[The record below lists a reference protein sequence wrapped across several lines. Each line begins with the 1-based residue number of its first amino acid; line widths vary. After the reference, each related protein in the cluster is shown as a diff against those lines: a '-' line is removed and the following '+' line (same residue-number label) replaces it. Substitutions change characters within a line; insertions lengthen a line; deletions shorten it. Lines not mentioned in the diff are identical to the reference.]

1 MEYAQWFDKSDWGI
15 EAKARNDALDLSN
28 EDKIRII
35 SFLFFRRF
43 FPITQ
48 ARASQALLTAC
59 LRNGSLKTAKYLLQI
74 GADDKAKLA
83 QKPVLLLAMQQSGIP
98 AVELL
103 LEYGANPN
111 VTDRSGV
118 TPLMNAAG
126 SGAQKYTA
134 MLIEAKAELDLQ
146 DSAGATA
153 LMHAVKA
160 ASYEVVSLL
169 LAAGADRTIRNDRR
183 HTALD
188 LAVQL
193 GPRRGDDV
201 CKLLKAPPGTLL
213 DKSQLPNA
221 TDPKGLESAQ
231 KLPFR

>member
-1 MEYAQWFDKSDWGI
+1 MI
-15 EAKARNDALDLSN
+15 RN
-28 EDKIRII
+28 I
-35 SFLFFRRF
+35 SFLFYRRF

-48 ARASQALLTAC
+48 ARASRALLHAC
-59 LRNGSLKTAKYLLQI
+59 LRNGRLATAKYLLQI
-74 GADDKAKLA
+74 GADDKAKLSH
-83 QKPVLLLAMQQSGIP
+83 KPVLHFAMEQGGIP

-103 LEYGANPN
+103 LEFGANPN
-111 VTDRSGV
+111 ETDGSGV
-118 TPLMNAAG
+118 TPLMKAAG

-146 DSAGATA
+146 DHVGATA

-169 LAAGADRTIRNDRR
+169 LAAGADITIRNDRQR
-183 HTALD
+183 TALD

-193 GPRRGDDV
+193 GPRRGDNI
-201 CKLLKAPPGTLL
+201 CQLLKAPPRTSL

-221 TDPKGLESAQ
+221 ANPKNGDGGIVPGLGDKGTPSQLQLGCTPGESRSESAQ
-231 KLPFR
+231 TLPFR